1 MSWTVGATPKKSSA
15 FFSPWF
21 GMDPSDNLNLIQ
33 PVNPYSSGFFGG
45 GWSMYTEY
53 FQWSPQDNSNSKSH
67 TVKSVQTLHGSLDYD
82 ASSDS
87 YTLSQV
93 RWKNRAKRK
102 RERGQRDLCRAGLS
116 MSALSMRRDGPFAP
130 SFGHRASLPVAL
142 LRSPNVPSLAPFRP
156 ASAPLP
162 PRFRPASAL
171 LPPRFRCHLT
181 RFALHFS

>member
-53 FQWSPQDNSNSKSH
+53 FQWSPEDNSNSKSH
-67 TVKSVQTLHGSLDYD
+67 TVKSGQTLHGSLDYD

-93 RWKNRAKRK
+93 RW
-102 RERGQRDLCRAGLS
+102 
-116 MSALSMRRDGPFAP
+116 
-130 SFGHRASLPVAL
+130 
-142 LRSPNVPSLAPFRP
+142 
-156 ASAPLP
+156 
-162 PRFRPASAL
+162 
-171 LPPRFRCHLT
+171 
-181 RFALHFS
+181 